1 MKKESYDFFIYSLSL
16 KLVLEVD
23 HLRKLK
29 ISTMS
34 KTLENKSAMLKDL
47 KKAVN
52 SFVYS
57 PTESK
62 LANCRLQVTELVQ
75 FLQSIE
81 VPKEEAKKPKA
92 SKSKSKAS
100 KPKATKPKATKP
112 KASKEESMTVSHKEI
127 ADALGLT
134 AKSPKPKASKSSSKT
149 GRKAEIEA
157 LLSSG
162 KKMKRAERS
171 VLNKE
176 LFALQ
181 TAEKR
186 SSKKSKSKAI
196 RRPKRTSEAGLELTQ
211 AKDGIGIGKAKKT
224 KAVALDGSQAMPF
237 EPRKEVEVVEPKV
250 RKKEF
255 MKVTLLEGETPQE
268 AMARLRS
275 AQIEAARLEAEA
287 LIADTAPF

>member
-1 MKKESYDFFIYSLSL
+1 
-16 KLVLEVD
+16 
-23 HLRKLK
+23 
-29 ISTMS
+29 MS

-100 KPKATKPKATKP
+100 KPKATPKP
-112 KASKEESMTVSHKEI
+112 KASKSS
-127 ADALGLT
+127 
-134 AKSPKPKASKSSSKT
+134 KPKASKSSSKT
-149 GRKAEIEA
+149 GRVAEIEA

-186 SSKKSKSKAI
+186 SSKKSKSKAV

-211 AKDGIGIGKAKKT
+211 AKSATANKVGKVKKT
-224 KAVALDGSQAMPF
+224 KVVNAVDGGDAQPF
-237 EPRKEVEVVEPKV
+237 EPRKEVPVVEPKV
-250 RKKEF
+250 RKKQQ
-255 MKVTLLEGETPQE
+255 MLTLLEGETPQE

-287 LIADTAPF
+287 LIAETAPF

>member
-1 MKKESYDFFIYSLSL
+1 
-16 KLVLEVD
+16 
-23 HLRKLK
+23 
-29 ISTMS
+29 MS

-57 PTESK
+57 PSESK

-81 VPKEEAKKPKA
+81 VPKEEPKKPKA

-100 KPKATKPKATKP
+100 KPKA
-112 KASKEESMTVSHKEI
+112 
-127 ADALGLT
+127 
-134 AKSPKPKASKSSSKT
+134 SKSSKKT
-149 GRKAEIEA
+149 GRVAEIEA

-181 TAEKR
+181 TAERR
-186 SSKKSKSKAI
+186 SSKKSKSKTV
-196 RRPKRTSEAGLELTQ
+196 RRPKRTSANGLELTQ
-211 AKDGIGIGKAKKT
+211 DKDGIGIGKAKKT

-237 EPRKEVEVVEPKV
+237 EPRKEVPVVEPKV
-250 RKKEF
+250 RKKEQ
-255 MKVTLLEGETPQE
+255 MKLTLLEGETPQE
-268 AMARLRS
+268 AMARHRS
-275 AQIEAARLEAEA
+275 AQIEAARLEALA
-287 LIADTAPF
+287 LIAETAPF

>member
-1 MKKESYDFFIYSLSL
+1 
-16 KLVLEVD
+16 
-23 HLRKLK
+23 
-29 ISTMS
+29 
-34 KTLENKSAMLKDL
+34 MLKDL

-57 PTESK
+57 PSESK

-81 VPKEEAKKPKA
+81 VPKEEPKKPKA

-100 KPKATKPKATKP
+100 KPKATPKP
-112 KASKEESMTVSHKEI
+112 KASKSS
-127 ADALGLT
+127 
-134 AKSPKPKASKSSSKT
+134 KPKASKSSSKT

-181 TAEKR
+181 TAERR
-186 SSKKSKSKAI
+186 SSKKSKSKTV
-196 RRPKRTSEAGLELTQ
+196 RRPKRTSANGLELTQ
-211 AKDGIGIGKAKKT
+211 AKTSTANKVGKVKKT
-224 KAVALDGSQAMPF
+224 KVVNAADGGEAQPF
-237 EPRKEVEVVEPKV
+237 EPRKEVPVVEPKV
-250 RKKEF
+250 RKKQQ
-255 MKVTLLEGETPQE
+255 MLTLLEGETPQE
-268 AMARLRS
+268 AMARHRS
-275 AQIEAARLEAEA
+275 AQIEAERLEALA
-287 LIADTAPF
+287 LIAETAPF

>member
-1 MKKESYDFFIYSLSL
+1 
-16 KLVLEVD
+16 
-23 HLRKLK
+23 
-29 ISTMS
+29 MS

-62 LANCRLQVTELVQ
+62 LTNCQLQVTELVQ

-81 VPKEEAKKPKA
+81 VPKEVKTAK
-92 SKSKSKAS
+92 
-100 KPKATKPKATKP
+100 KPKATKP
-112 KASKEESMTVSHKEI
+112 KASKSKAKPKATKKPKASKSESMTVSHKEI
-127 ADALGLT
+127 ADALGLK

-157 LLSSG
+157 LLSSD

-176 LFALQ
+176 LFALLS
-181 TAEKR
+181 AER
-186 SSKKSKSKAI
+186 VSSKKSKSKAI
-196 RRPKRTSEAGLELTQ
+196 RRPKRTSANGLELTQ
-211 AKDGIGIGKAKKT
+211 AKEAIGIGEAKKT

-237 EPRKEVEVVEPKV
+237 EPRKEVPVVEPKV
-250 RKKEF
+250 RKKQL
-255 MKVTLLEGETPQE
+255 MKVTLLEGETVE
-268 AMARLRS
+268 ECMARLRS
-275 AQIEAARLEAEA
+275 AKIEAARLEAEA